1 MATIPARRSAGDP
14 MTEIVDFPVRPEAR
28 DYLARFARDAGEPG
42 WLAARR
48 QQAMTRFAELG
59 FPSRRSESWR
69 YIDLQPLER
78 TPLLPPHP
86 GPSPDPV
93 ALRGRLAAI
102 GLSRA
107 SARFVL
113 VDGRFA
119 AELSNMPGLGGVWFG
134 AIGQAMRERS
144 DLAEA
149 AIAEISGEAAQP
161 FAALNVAFF
170 ADGYVLS
177 LEPGVTLDAPIEIVH
192 LTSGSSDASFHTR
205 SLAVLGAGSR
215 ASVVEIYGGSATGS
229 ARYWRNDVLAARLAE
244 GAVLDRAI
252 VVEEAPEA
260 LHFGHLDAT
269 LAAGASL
276 AGFALLLAGRRV
288 RHEAHVRMAGE
299 SARCRLD
306 GAFLVGG
313 SDEANIVT
321 IVDHA
326 AAGGRTGELVKGV
339 ASDRGHGAFQGC
351 IIVREGAQKTDANQQ
366 SRNLIVGRRA
376 VIDTKPELEI
386 YADDVKCSHGA
397 TVGDLDEASLFYLRA
412 RGIPA
417 EEARRMLIEGF
428 LREAVE
434 EIEDGAVREH
444 LLGRLGR
451 HLGKLEG

>member
-1 MATIPARRSAGDP
+1 
-14 MTEIVDFPVRPEAR
+14 MTAVVDFPVKPEAR
-28 DYLARFARDAGEPG
+28 DYLARFARDAGEPV
-42 WLAARR
+42 WLASRR

-69 YIDLQPLER
+69 YLDLQPLER
-78 TPLLPPHP
+78 TPLLPARPA
-86 GPSPDPV
+86 PSPDAA
-93 ALRGRLAAI
+93 ALRERAEAL
-102 GLSRA
+102 GLS
-107 SARFVL
+107 SVGARLVL

-119 AELSNMPGLGGVWFG
+119 AELSRLPRQRGVWFG
-134 AIGQAMRERS
+134 AMAEAMRTRA

-149 AIAEISGEAAQP
+149 AVAEISGEAAQP
-161 FAALNVAFF
+161 FAALNAAFF
-170 ADGYVLS
+170 ADGYILS
-177 LEPGVTLDAPIEIVH
+177 LEPGIALDEPVEVIH
-192 LTSGSSDASFHTR
+192 LASGASEASFHTR

-215 ASVVEIYGGSATGS
+215 ASIVETYAGEG
-229 ARYWRNDVLAARLAE
+229 RYWRNDVLAARLAE
-244 GAVLDRAI
+244 GAMLHRA
-252 VVEEAPEA
+252 VAVEEAAEV

-269 LAAGASL
+269 LAANATL
-276 AGFALLLAGRRV
+276 AGFALLLGGRRV

-299 SARCRLD
+299 AARCRLD
-306 GAFLVGG
+306 GAFLVAG

-321 IVDHA
+321 TVDHA
-326 AAGGRTGELVKGV
+326 APGGQTSELFKGV

-351 IIVREGAQKTDANQQ
+351 MVVREGAQKTDASQQ
-366 SRNLIVGRRA
+366 SRNLIIGRRA

-412 RGIPA
+412 RGIPP

-444 LLGRLGR
+444 LLGHLGR
-451 HLGKLEG
+451 HLGKLEE